1 LDFRFTEFFID
12 ELTERTDLITLT
24 ACYLPDFSTQK
35 LNAISK
41 FYLIA
46 KREAENS
53 LVDGTGHKP
62 HYSLRTY
69 CRALS
74 IAALNPCQS
83 GQKSLYESFCLSFLT
98 QLDNS
103 SHKRVE
109 SLIITTM
116 FGENLIL
123 GVLNQPIPKPLSK
136 SQNYVQFEG
145 YWIQKGDLEPSISEK
160 VYNYFSL
167 VCVFIYKKCP
177 TNNLNFFYS
186 IF

>member
-1 LDFRFTEFFID
+1 VVFRFTEFFVE
-12 ELTERTDLITLT
+12 ELTERSDLITLT
-24 ACYLPDFSTQK
+24 ACYLPDYSAQK

-46 KREAENS
+46 RREAENF

-74 IAALNPCQS
+74 IASSNPCQAA
-83 GQKSLYESFCLSFLT
+83 QRSLYESFCLSFLT
-98 QLDNS
+98 QLDSS

-109 SLIITTM
+109 SLIANTM
-116 FGENLIL
+116 FGEKLIQ
-123 GVLNQPIPKPLSK
+123 GVINQPIPKPLTKTESFIH
-136 SQNYVQFEG
+136 FEG
-145 YWIQKGDLEPSISEK
+145 YWIQKGILEPSTAEK
-160 VYNYFSL
+160 VWLYYEYSIKN
-167 VCVFIYKKCP
+167 FIHLTKIEI
-177 TNNLNFFYS
+177 FYS

>member
-1 LDFRFTEFFID
+1 MFFLIFSFTEFFVD
-12 ELTERTDLITLT
+12 ELTERSDLITLT
-24 ACYLPDFSTQK
+24 ACYLPDFSAQK

-46 KREAENS
+46 KREAEKF

-83 GQKSLYESFCLSFLT
+83 AQKSLYESFCLSFLT

-103 SHKRVE
+103 SHEHVE
-109 SLIITTM
+109 SLITTTM
-116 FGENLIL
+116 FGENLIQ
-123 GVLNQPIPKPLSK
+123 GILNQPIPKPK
-136 SQNYVQFEG
+136 INAENYSQFEG
-145 YWIQKGDLEPSISEK
+145 YWIQKGDLEPSVSEK
-160 VYNYFSL
+160 VNNYF
-167 VCVFIYKKCP
+167 
-177 TNNLNFFYS
+177 NLFL